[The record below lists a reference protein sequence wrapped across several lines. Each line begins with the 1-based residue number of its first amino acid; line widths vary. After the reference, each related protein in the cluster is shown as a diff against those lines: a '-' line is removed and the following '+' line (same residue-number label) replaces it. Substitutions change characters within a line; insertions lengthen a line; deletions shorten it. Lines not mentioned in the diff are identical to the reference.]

1 MEYQFDYAKFCKT
14 FNVNDDK
21 AIDSLRLTHTQDI
34 NFKLFPYKA
43 SGKAQAPIITE
54 LEVVVTDM
62 THEEA
67 LTKYWGEQ
75 AFSSMLGDDEDID
88 NSLMY
93 AVYNDEIDDYFQLGT
108 LTEILNEENEC
119 IAIKVYREV
128 IF

>member
-1 MEYQFDYAKFCKT
+1 MIKT
-14 FNVNDDK
+14 LED
-21 AIDSLRLTHTQDI
+21 
-34 NFKLFPYKA
+34 
-43 SGKAQAPIITE
+43 ITE

-62 THEEA
+62 THEEV

-75 AFSSMLGDDEDID
+75 AFSSMLGDDEDIE
-88 NSLMY
+88 NSLIY

>member
-1 MEYQFDYAKFCKT
+1 MIKT
-14 FNVNDDK
+14 LED
-21 AIDSLRLTHTQDI
+21 
-34 NFKLFPYKA
+34 
-43 SGKAQAPIITE
+43 ITE
-54 LEVVVTDM
+54 LEVIVTDM
-62 THEEA
+62 THEEV

-75 AFSSMLGDDEDID
+75 AFSSMLGDEEDID

-119 IAIKVYREV
+119 IAIKVCREV

>member
-1 MEYQFDYAKFCKT
+1 MIKT
-14 FNVNDDK
+14 LED
-21 AIDSLRLTHTQDI
+21 
-34 NFKLFPYKA
+34 
-43 SGKAQAPIITE
+43 ITE

-62 THEEA
+62 THEEV

-108 LTEILNEENEC
+108 LTEILNGENEC

>member
-1 MEYQFDYAKFCKT
+1 MIKT
-14 FNVNDDK
+14 LED
-21 AIDSLRLTHTQDI
+21 
-34 NFKLFPYKA
+34 
-43 SGKAQAPIITE
+43 ITE

-62 THEEA
+62 THEEV

-108 LTEILNEENEC
+108 LTEILNKDNEC

>member
-1 MEYQFDYAKFCKT
+1 MIKT
-14 FNVNDDK
+14 LED
-21 AIDSLRLTHTQDI
+21 
-34 NFKLFPYKA
+34 
-43 SGKAQAPIITE
+43 ITE

-62 THEEA
+62 THEEVLA
-67 LTKYWGEQ
+67 KYWGEQ
-75 AFSSMLGDDEDID
+75 AFSSMLGDDEDIE

>member
-1 MEYQFDYAKFCKT
+1 MIKT
-14 FNVNDDK
+14 LED
-21 AIDSLRLTHTQDI
+21 
-34 NFKLFPYKA
+34 
-43 SGKAQAPIITE
+43 ITE
-54 LEVVVTDM
+54 LEVVITDM
-62 THEEA
+62 THEEV

>member
-1 MEYQFDYAKFCKT
+1 MIKT
-14 FNVNDDK
+14 LED
-21 AIDSLRLTHTQDI
+21 
-34 NFKLFPYKA
+34 
-43 SGKAQAPIITE
+43 ITE
-54 LEVVVTDM
+54 LEVVITDM
-62 THEEA
+62 THEEV

-75 AFSSMLGDDEDID
+75 AFSSMLGDDEDIE

-119 IAIKVYREV
+119 IAIKVCREV

>member
-1 MEYQFDYAKFCKT
+1 MIKT
-14 FNVNDDK
+14 LED
-21 AIDSLRLTHTQDI
+21 
-34 NFKLFPYKA
+34 
-43 SGKAQAPIITE
+43 ITE

-62 THEEA
+62 THEEV

-75 AFSSMLGDDEDID
+75 AFSSMLGDDEDIE

>member
-1 MEYQFDYAKFCKT
+1 VIKT
-14 FNVNDDK
+14 LDD
-21 AIDSLRLTHTQDI
+21 
-34 NFKLFPYKA
+34 
-43 SGKAQAPIITE
+43 ITE
-54 LEVVVTDM
+54 LELVVTDM
-62 THEEA
+62 THDEV

-75 AFSSMLGDDEDID
+75 AFSSMFGDDEDIE

>member
-1 MEYQFDYAKFCKT
+1 MIKT
-14 FNVNDDK
+14 LED
-21 AIDSLRLTHTQDI
+21 
-34 NFKLFPYKA
+34 
-43 SGKAQAPIITE
+43 ITE
-54 LEVVVTDM
+54 LEVIVTDM
-62 THEEA
+62 THEEV

-75 AFSSMLGDDEDID
+75 AFSSMLGDDEDIE

>member
-1 MEYQFDYAKFCKT
+1 MIKT
-14 FNVNDDK
+14 LED
-21 AIDSLRLTHTQDI
+21 
-34 NFKLFPYKA
+34 
-43 SGKAQAPIITE
+43 ITE
-54 LEVVVTDM
+54 LEVVITDM
-62 THEEA
+62 THEEV

-119 IAIKVYREV
+119 IAIKVCREV

>member
-1 MEYQFDYAKFCKT
+1 MIKT
-14 FNVNDDK
+14 LED
-21 AIDSLRLTHTQDI
+21 
-34 NFKLFPYKA
+34 
-43 SGKAQAPIITE
+43 ITE

-62 THEEA
+62 THEKV

>member
-1 MEYQFDYAKFCKT
+1 MIKT
-14 FNVNDDK
+14 LED
-21 AIDSLRLTHTQDI
+21 
-34 NFKLFPYKA
+34 
-43 SGKAQAPIITE
+43 ITE
-54 LEVVVTDM
+54 LEVVITDM
-62 THEEA
+62 THEEV

-75 AFSSMLGDDEDID
+75 AFSSMLGDEEDID

-119 IAIKVYREV
+119 IAIKVCREV

>member
-1 MEYQFDYAKFCKT
+1 MKGKCKMIKT
-14 FNVNDDK
+14 LED
-21 AIDSLRLTHTQDI
+21 
-34 NFKLFPYKA
+34 
-43 SGKAQAPIITE
+43 ITE

-62 THEEA
+62 THEEV

>member
-1 MEYQFDYAKFCKT
+1 MIKT
-14 FNVNDDK
+14 LED
-21 AIDSLRLTHTQDI
+21 
-34 NFKLFPYKA
+34 
-43 SGKAQAPIITE
+43 ITE

-62 THEEA
+62 THEEV

-75 AFSSMLGDDEDID
+75 AFSSMLGDEEDID

>member
-1 MEYQFDYAKFCKT
+1 MIKT
-14 FNVNDDK
+14 LED
-21 AIDSLRLTHTQDI
+21 
-34 NFKLFPYKA
+34 
-43 SGKAQAPIITE
+43 ITE
-54 LEVVVTDM
+54 LEVIVTDM
-62 THEEA
+62 THEEV

>member
-1 MEYQFDYAKFCKT
+1 MIKT
-14 FNVNDDK
+14 LED
-21 AIDSLRLTHTQDI
+21 
-34 NFKLFPYKA
+34 
-43 SGKAQAPIITE
+43 ITE

-62 THEEA
+62 THEEV

>member
-1 MEYQFDYAKFCKT
+1 MIKT
-14 FNVNDDK
+14 LED
-21 AIDSLRLTHTQDI
+21 
-34 NFKLFPYKA
+34 
-43 SGKAQAPIITE
+43 ITE

-62 THEEA
+62 THEEV

-75 AFSSMLGDDEDID
+75 AFSSMLGDEEDID

-119 IAIKVYREV
+119 IAIKVCREV